1 MDNAAF
7 RQMLA
12 KATDGAK
19 RGGGGGDKDELRSII
34 ETEDKRAKQLEKKKE
49 KNREK
54 NEAQAAARGGK
65 PGAADAG
72 GYRDRANERRK
83 EANPDYDDALTQMV
97 ALDVEKSKYLGGDVE
112 HTHLVRGLDYALLS
126 KVRGEMH
133 GSAPP
138 QQPASGD
145 GGGEPEKRAADVGTP
160 VEPGAL
166 GLVAART
173 HVGKAI
179 AAHLRRIAAAD
190 APSAP
195 RPANRRRRPAL
206 ECVCVVV
213 RARAPSRARP
223 RERDATR
230 SFAGT

>member
-19 RGGGGGDKDELRSII
+19 RSGGGDKDELRSII

-97 ALDVEKSKYLGGDVE
+97 ALDVELLWE
-112 HTHLVRGLDYALLS
+112 WAGLRIRSSVADYIS
-126 KVRGEMH
+126 P
-133 GSAPP
+133 APQIRVLEGRP
-138 QQPASGD
+138 RR
-145 GGGEPEKRAADVGTP
+145 RAATP
-160 VEPGAL
+160 
-166 GLVAART
+166 
-173 HVGKAI
+173 
-179 AAHLRRIAAAD
+179 RR
-190 APSAP
+190 S
-195 RPANRRRRPAL
+195 RRRR
-206 ECVCVVV
+206 
-213 RARAPSRARP
+213 
-223 RERDATR
+223 
-230 SFAGT
+230 

>member
-1 MDNAAF
+1 MKSSHEGDRAVHEAPNANPTEIQSTSFVAAVLSDIADMDNAAF

-19 RGGGGGDKDELRSII
+19 RGGGGGGKDELRSII

-97 ALDVEKSKYLGGDVE
+97 ALGVEESWE
-112 HTHLVRGLDYALLS
+112 WTGLRIRSSVADYTS
-126 KVRGEMH
+126 R
-133 GSAPP
+133 APAP
-138 QQPASGD
+138 QIRVFEGRPRR
-145 GGGEPEKRAADVGTP
+145 RAATP
-160 VEPGAL
+160 
-166 GLVAART
+166 
-173 HVGKAI
+173 
-179 AAHLRRIAAAD
+179 RR
-190 APSAP
+190 S
-195 RPANRRRRPAL
+195 RRRR
-206 ECVCVVV
+206 
-213 RARAPSRARP
+213 
-223 RERDATR
+223 
-230 SFAGT
+230 

>member
-97 ALDVEKSKYLGGDVE
+97 ALGVEESWE
-112 HTHLVRGLDYALLS
+112 WTGLRIRSSVADYTS
-126 KVRGEMH
+126 R
-133 GSAPP
+133 APAP
-138 QQPASGD
+138 QIRVFEGRPRR
-145 GGGEPEKRAADVGTP
+145 RAATP
-160 VEPGAL
+160 
-166 GLVAART
+166 
-173 HVGKAI
+173 
-179 AAHLRRIAAAD
+179 RR
-190 APSAP
+190 S
-195 RPANRRRRPAL
+195 RRRR
-206 ECVCVVV
+206 
-213 RARAPSRARP
+213 
-223 RERDATR
+223 
-230 SFAGT
+230 